1 MNRVSVGYFL
11 NKELKNEFKKKIISD
26 VSYVSMNEAFNDLVQ
41 KYVKNY
47 TTSLSMSS
55 EKIFTGFVI
64 DTNLKKLIKNT
75 VENSYEFS
83 SATDLVNK
91 VIYEYVIDDET
102 V

>member
-1 MNRVSVGYFL
+1 MSRVSVGYFL
-11 NKELKNEFKKKIISD
+11 NKELKDEFKRKVITDS
-26 VSYVSMNEAFNDLVQ
+26 SYTSMNEAFNDLVQ

-47 TTSLSMSS
+47 VTSLSISS

-91 VIYEYVIDDET
+91 VIYWYVIDDET

>member
-1 MNRVSVGYFL
+1 MSRVSVGYFL

-47 TTSLSMSS
+47 ATSLSVSS
-55 EKIFTGFVI
+55 ERIFTGFVI

>member
-1 MNRVSVGYFL
+1 MSL
-11 NKELKNEFKKKIISD
+11 KEKIISD

-47 TTSLSMSS
+47 ATSLSVSS
-55 EKIFTGFVI
+55 ERIFTGFVI